1 MAAPMFQPTKR
12 SSMPSLI
19 YIVGGPGVGKGSLC
33 TPLPKQFTNVYHL
46 SVGDHLRDLQAQ
58 DSSQSTPQSFGGL
71 DYETFRTL
79 MQQRQLLP
87 TETIVS
93 IVDTALK
100 AIADTAA
107 DSGVSNPIVLVDGFP
122 RSLESASLANARWGV
137 PQVVLLFECPRE
149 LAEARF
155 LNRKRSS
162 DDSVDIFRMRFDEFE
177 KLNGEILEMYSDI
190 VLRVN
195 TTTEMHGE
203 TWDGLHGRVGALMEE
218 LGGIKS
224 EGSREA

>member
-12 SSMPSLI
+12 PSGPSLI

-46 SVGDHLRDLQAQ
+46 SVGDRLRDLQAQ
-58 DSSQSTPQSFGGL
+58 GSSQSTPQSFGGL
-71 DYETFRTL
+71 DYETFSTI

-87 TETIVS
+87 TEAIVL
-93 IVDTALK
+93 IVDTALR

-137 PQVVLLFECPRE
+137 PQVVLLFDCPRE

-155 LNRKRSS
+155 LNRKRSP
-162 DDSVDIFRMRFDEFE
+162 DDSVDIFWMRFDEFE
-177 KLNGEILEMYSDI
+177 KLNGEIVEMYGDI

-203 TWDGLHGRVGALMEE
+203 TWDGLHGRVGALMEV

>member
-1 MAAPMFQPTKR
+1 MSIALILTAFIQCLNHTRSTMAAPTFQPTKR
-12 SSMPSLI
+12 PSRPSLI

-58 DSSQSTPQSFGGL
+58 GSSQST
-71 DYETFRTL
+71 
-79 MQQRQLLP
+79 
-87 TETIVS
+87 
-93 IVDTALK
+93 ALR

-122 RSLESASLANARWGV
+122 RSFESASLANARWGV

-155 LNRKRSS
+155 LNRRRSS

-177 KLNGEILEMYSDI
+177 KLNGEIVEMYSDI